1 MHEVSVLYRAL
12 DTAEEYARKNGISK
26 ITGLTLEV
34 GELTGY
40 LPIFFEKYF
49 PELSEERDMVRG
61 AELKIDI
68 VRGEAV
74 CNQCFSLYNVMQ
86 QEGRC
91 PRCGSRDKEI
101 LGGRDFKVKSI
112 TY

>member
-1 MHEVSVLYRAL
+1 MHEISALYRAVGV
-12 DTAEEYARKNGISK
+12 AEEAARSIPVDK
-26 ITGLTLEV
+26 ITDLTLEV

-40 LPIFFEKYF
+40 LPTFFEKYF
-49 PELSEERDMVRG
+49 PEVTEERPIVRD
-61 AELKIDI
+61 AKLHIDI
-68 VRGEAV
+68 VRGEGICLDCYAM
-74 CNQCFSLYNVMQ
+74 YNIMA

-112 TY
+112 AY

>member
-1 MHEVSVLYRAL
+1 MHEISALYRAV
-12 DTAEEYARKNGISK
+12 DAAEETARRFHISK

-40 LPIFFEKYF
+40 LPSFFEKYF
-49 PELSEERDMVRG
+49 PEVTEERPLIRG

-68 VRGEAV
+68 VRGEAL
-74 CNQCFSLYNVMQ
+74 CRDCYSMYNVMVN
-86 QEGRC
+86 EGCC

-112 TY
+112 AY